1 MTLSKEDIKKYCTD
15 QSLVCPY
22 DEKNVQ
28 TCSYDLT
35 FGGEY
40 YFYREKD
47 GNRVNIVRLRQG
59 EKLYI
64 PADAICYILTE
75 ETVQIPNNLTASIS
89 LSFGLIK
96 KGVMLAAQPPY
107 DPGYKG
113 KTVALLHNLSD
124 EEVEISVGEHILN
137 IVFSTL
143 SSPVSD
149 VDLYQGKYQGLNSL
163 NEYCTKVKKGAIFVL
178 KQDLEKQKKNF
189 NNFLTTLLTIITVII
204 AVLTILFT
212 FLTISD
218 LFQSS
223 AQKGSVEDQEELS
236 FIIDESTNTLV
247 IVIDGKQYELKLED
261 ETAEEQES
269 GTMENISGEE

>member
-96 KGVMLAAQPPY
+96 KGLCWRHSRLM
-107 DPGYKG
+107 
-113 KTVALLHNLSD
+113 
-124 EEVEISVGEHILN
+124 ILD
-137 IVFSTL
+137 IREKPWL
-143 SSPVSD
+143 
-149 VDLYQGKYQGLNSL
+149 
-163 NEYCTKVKKGAIFVL
+163 YCTTCQMKKWRFP
-178 KQDLEKQKKNF
+178 
-189 NNFLTTLLTIITVII
+189 
-204 AVLTILFT
+204 
-212 FLTISD
+212 
-218 LFQSS
+218 
-223 AQKGSVEDQEELS
+223 
-236 FIIDESTNTLV
+236 
-247 IVIDGKQYELKLED
+247 
-261 ETAEEQES
+261 
-269 GTMENISGEE
+269 